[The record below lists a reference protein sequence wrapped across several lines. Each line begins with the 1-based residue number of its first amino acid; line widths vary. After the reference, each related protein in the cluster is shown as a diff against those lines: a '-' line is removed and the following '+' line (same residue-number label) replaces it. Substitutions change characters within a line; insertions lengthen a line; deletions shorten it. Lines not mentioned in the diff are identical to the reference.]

1 MMVLFYCKSQWGDCK
16 GSMVGLVIH
25 KNIMVD
31 ELKGSLKY
39 LPEVDCVRFESVED
53 MV

>member
-1 MMVLFYCKSQWGDCK
+1 
-16 GSMVGLVIH
+16 MVGLVIH

-31 ELKGSLKY
+31 EGSKGSLKY
-39 LPEVDCVRFESVED
+39 LPEVDCVRFESIED

>member
-1 MMVLFYCKSQWGDCK
+1 
-16 GSMVGLVIH
+16 MVGLVIH

-31 ELKGSLKY
+31 ECEGSLKY

>member
-25 KNIMVD
+25 NMVD
-31 ELKGSLKY
+31 ECEGSLKY